1 MGIVS
6 DLAAFLRARWDE
18 EEEAAL
24 LLHELDCLAL
34 QAGPHTTCSCPCPA
48 GIRAHLATQRR
59 ILDDCV
65 QRVQRVQRERAAGP
79 CWPVDSI
86 LAFTVM
92 KAFALPFELHPAW
105 QGIWY
110 P

>member
-18 EEEAAL
+18 EEEASWL
-24 LLHELDCLAL
+24 FHEPSCPMP
-34 QAGPHTTCSCPCPA
+34 QTGPGAACSCPCPA
-48 GIRAHLATQRR
+48 GIHARVALQRR
-59 ILDDCV
+59 ILAGCE
-65 QRVQRVQRERAAGP
+65 QRIQREREIGP

-92 KAFALPFELHPAW
+92 KAFALPFELHPDW
-105 QGIWY
+105 QDSWY